1 MLIFTF
7 FNLKYVQFL
16 SYYWE
21 NNHNDDYIQF
31 SVVDFDGIL
40 FSDCVQ
46 LKLFITSGTGRTK
59 VSKYWTGMTELWC
72 DIIKYQIK
80 TLAY

>member
-1 MLIFTF
+1 MDFHLEEYKYVDFHIFY
-7 FNLKYVQFL
+7 LKYVQFL

-46 LKLFITSGTGRTK
+46 LKLLIHT
-59 VSKYWTGMTELWC
+59 
-72 DIIKYQIK
+72 
-80 TLAY
+80 